1 MITITKC
8 FNYPNSFVLCLYI
21 IGPAIFDYN
30 MRLILLS
37 VIPLSGGHCISNKLL
52 TSGIRYVYG
61 CVKSDVQ
68 GRCTNRKTEEFVG
81 NRLIVLELN
90 GMGVRCEDNEV
101 ISFLRLTISPELR
114 LTYKY
119 TCCVVIQAPAV
130 AFLFMNKISYLSY
143 NHVFF

>member
-1 MITITKC
+1 MLQLSEQFC
-8 FNYPNSFVLCLYI
+8 PCLYI

-37 VIPLSGGHCISNKLL
+37 VIPLSCGHCISNKLL

-119 TCCVVIQAPAV
+119 TCCIVI
-130 AFLFMNKISYLSY
+130 
-143 NHVFF
+143 